1 MYGDKWRQGDWAMID
16 EDGYWHVTGRSD
28 DVINISGKRTGPTE
42 IEGALMSSGRISE
55 AAVIGVPDPVKGAA
69 LCCVC
74 VPMPGE
80 EGNDGLRGIL
90 SNAVTDALGRSYRPR
105 DILFVSD
112 LPKTRNMKIMRR
124 VGRSVVLGDPAG
136 DLSSLVNPEA
146 VEELRVRTSDSN

>member
-1 MYGDKWRQGDWAMID
+1 MSRTDDIINVAGHRLS
-16 EDGYWHVTGRSD
+16 TGAIEEVLASHP
-28 DVINISGKRTGPTE
+28 DVAE
-42 IEGALMSSGRISE
+42 C
-55 AAVIGVPDPVKGAA
+55 AVIGVPDTVKGAA

-80 EGNDGLRGIL
+80 SADGDLRGAL

-124 VGRSVVLGDPAG
+124 VVRSVVLGEPAG

-146 VEELRVRTSDSN
+146 VDELRARATESE